1 MGTVGT
7 LRSAGVRAGDEV
19 VVPAYGN
26 AEVAWAVVELGA
38 VPVFADV
45 DAESYCLD
53 PAAVADA
60 VNGRTTAVV
69 AVHRFGRPADVAS
82 LREVGQRYGVLVLV
96 EDEPGTRPDGAELR
110 REHAAYLDGRLSGVR
125 TPVPVSGHR
134 YEQYVVRVP
143 GNGRPDRDA
152 FARALRDKGVVCKVP
167 VQAPV
172 YRMPGLR
179 RDVFLPETERAVDET
194 LALPLDASMTRRQV
208 QRLAGA
214 CNALGG
220 LLQPAF

>member
-1 MGTVGT
+1 MGTVET

-26 AEVAWAVVELGA
+26 AEVARAVVELGA

-45 DAESYCLD
+45 DGDSYCLD
-53 PAAVADA
+53 PAAVSD
-60 VNGRTTAVV
+60 VVSSRTVAVV
-69 AVHRFGRPADVAS
+69 AVNRFGRPADIGW
-82 LREVGQRYGVLVLV
+82 LRQVGQRHGLLVLV
-96 EDEPGTRPDGAELR
+96 EDEPGIDPAGAELR
-110 REHAAYLDGRLSGVR
+110 REQASYLDGKLSGVR
-125 TPVPVSGHR
+125 TPKPAAGHR

-152 FARALRDKGVVCKVP
+152 FARTLRAKGVVCRVP
-167 VQAPV
+167 VLAPV
-172 YRMPGLR
+172 YRLPGLR

-194 LALPLDASMTRRQV
+194 LALPVHAGMSRREL
-208 QRLAGA
+208 QRMVSA

>member
-26 AEVAWAVVELGA
+26 AEVARAVVELGA

-45 DAESYCLD
+45 DADSYCLD
-53 PAAVADA
+53 AAAVADA
-60 VNGRTTAVV
+60 VTGRTAAVM
-69 AVHRFGRPADVAS
+69 AVHRFGRPADVAWI
-82 LREVGQRYGVLVLV
+82 REVGQRYGLLVLV
-96 EDEPGTRPDGAELR
+96 EDELGARPDGAELR
-110 REHAAYLDGRLSGVR
+110 REHARYLDGRLSGVR
-125 TPVPVSGHR
+125 TPAPASGHR

-152 FARALRDKGVVCKVP
+152 FARALQAKGVGCKVP
-167 VQAPV
+167 VQTPV

-194 LALPLDASMTRRQV
+194 LALPLDAGMTRREV
-208 QRLAGA
+208 QRMAGA